1 MIRVCTYACGVGKE
15 TTLLFLC
22 VVYAYLG
29 THRYVYDTLSAQ
41 HSSPDPTL
49 HVSCP
54 RFVRVPRWQAVSLSA
69 LAKADV
75 MQVPKPLHLGV
86 LPK

>member
-1 MIRVCTYACGVGKE
+1 MFLVRFDAHLEELSPSNCPPAPHS
-15 TTLLFLC
+15 LLALRR
-22 VVYAYLG
+22 A
-29 THRYVYDTLSAQ
+29 
-41 HSSPDPTL
+41 
-49 HVSCP
+49 
-54 RFVRVPRWQAVSLSA
+54 QAVSLSA